1 MDTLLILFLLVTLAL
16 AIASAGVLF
25 LWRQIAHLQR
35 KLSAMELLIK
45 ELTRVKESTR
55 KQLTEL
61 HANALGVGGKVTEM
75 EKAILAVA
83 ERQQEISHQ
92 DPERKLYSRA
102 AKMVEL
108 GAGLDEIMA
117 ECEIPKAEAELLI
130 SLRSKAAR

>member
-1 MDTLLILFLLVTLAL
+1 MDSLILLFLLVTLAL
-16 AIASAGVLF
+16 AIACAGILF
-25 LWRQIAHLQR
+25 LWRQITRLQR

-45 ELTRVKESTR
+45 ELSRVKESTR

-61 HANALGVGGKVTEM
+61 HANALGVGLKVGEV

-83 ERQQEISHQ
+83 ERQQELSHQ
-92 DPERKLYSRA
+92 DPDRKLYSRA

-108 GAGLDEIMA
+108 GAGIDEIMA

-130 SLRSKAAR
+130 SMRAKGR